1 MMNLVS
7 VIMPVFNAEVFL
19 NETLDSLA
27 LQTYTNWELIVI
39 DDGSSDNSIAI
50 YNNFKR
56 NKPDKCKIIVSDR
69 KQSGAAVCRNIG
81 LRNTTGSYVIFL
93 DSDDKLEPFC
103 LQQRVAAMDR
113 NPSCGMAIFKQYKWD
128 SNQVAPFSLFTGNA
142 QNNEEAIEAFMK
154 MDAPWQT
161 MATIWRKTTLKKLN
175 GFDEALVYMEDPD
188 LHLRALLDEDV
199 AVSFEYN
206 LLPDNFY
213 RVNNMSGSKLEIFYT
228 NSIASRLI
236 FLRKWVAV
244 VNRISDVSIR
254 KKYKNFIHIGFFT
267 FLKTFVLARLK
278 NHIEDVKSICTLLVK
293 NSVIS
298 KAEMIKLNIVFNIFL
313 SSSPIVKF
321 LRLKGIANKFLY

>member
-7 VIMPVFNAEVFL
+7 VIMPVYNGEVFL
-19 NETLDSLA
+19 NETLHSLA
-27 LQTYTNWELIVI
+27 LQTYTKWELIVI
-39 DDGSSDNSIAI
+39 DDGSSDNTIEI
-50 YNNFKR
+50 CNNFK
-56 NKPDKCKIIVSDR
+56 KKYDGCKIVQSEK

-81 LRNTTGSYVIFL
+81 LIHALGNFVIFL

-103 LQQRVAAMDR
+103 LQQRVSSMIN
-113 NPSCGMAIFKQYKWD
+113 NPSHGMIIFKQYKWY
-128 SNQVAPFSLFTGNA
+128 SNEKSPFSLFTGKAENR
-142 QNNEEAIEAFMK
+142 EEAIEAFMK

-161 MATIWRKTTLKKLN
+161 MAPIWRKTTLEKLG
-175 GFDEALVYMEDPD
+175 GFDEMLVYMEDPD
-188 LHLRALLDEDV
+188 LHLRALLDKDV

-213 RVNNMSGSKLEIFYT
+213 RLNNMSGSKLEIFYT
-228 NSIASRLI
+228 NSIVSRI
-236 FLRKWVAV
+236 FFLRKWVEAV
-244 VNRISDVSIR
+244 NTISDDSNR

-278 NHIEDVKSICTLLVK
+278 NHIEDVKSLCTLLLK

-298 KAEMIKLNIVFNIFL
+298 KTEMVKLNIVFNIFL

-321 LRLKGIANKFLY
+321 LRLKGIANKFLC